1 MPQYFLENNKIK
13 KRKIVM
19 AFNVSALPEY
29 IEQRRLPLIAEAVL
43 KAKSADL
50 FNVQTDIKTSAAIN
64 LVNATPVFQEGGCG
78 WNAAGDVALSQRV
91 IETGLV
97 KINMAFCD
105 KDLLGTWAGYEVK
118 AGLSDEK
125 LPFEEYFTNNI
136 IKKVQA
142 GIEAAIWKGDKASED
157 ATLNKMDGLVK
168 ILGAAEGTIKPTV
181 AEGASAYERIK
192 AAYLAIPEQVLDR
205 AVVLVGADTF
215 RTYMQ
220 EMVEKNFYHYAANG
234 MPAEEFVIPGT
245 NTRVIAV
252 NGLNGTGA
260 IVAGDLNNFF
270 YGCDMVND
278 REILDVWYSKDFR
291 ETRLAMEF
299 NFGVQVA
306 FPSEVVYLA

>member
-1 MPQYFLENNKIK
+1 
-13 KRKIVM
+13 M
-19 AFNVSALPEY
+19 AFNVTALPEY

-43 KAKSADL
+43 KAKTVDL
-50 FNVQTDIKTSAAIN
+50 INVQTDIKTSAAIN
-64 LVNATPVFQEGGCG
+64 LMNTKPTFQDGGCG
-78 WNAAGDVALSQRV
+78 WNADGDITLSQRI

-105 KDLLGTWAGYEVK
+105 KDLLATWAGYTVK

-125 LPFEEYFTNNI
+125 LPFEEYFVNDI

-142 GIEAAIWKGDKASED
+142 SIEKAVWQGDKASED
-157 ATLNKMDGLVK
+157 ANLNKMDGFIK
-168 ILGAAEGTIKPTV
+168 ILGAAEGVVKPTV

-192 AAYLAIPEQVLDR
+192 AAYLAIPEQVLDK
-205 AVVLVGADTF
+205 AVVFCGADTF

-220 EMVEKNFYHYAANG
+220 ELVEKNYYHYAANG
-234 MPAEEFVIPGT
+234 MPSEEFVLPGT

-260 IVAGDLNNFF
+260 VVAANPENLF

-278 REILDVWYSKDFR
+278 KEVLDAWYSKDFR
-291 ETRLAMEF
+291 ETRVALEF
-299 NFGVQVA
+299 NFGVQA
-306 FPSEVVYLA
+306 AYPNEVVFLA

>member
-1 MPQYFLENNKIK
+1 
-13 KRKIVM
+13 M
-19 AFNVSALPEY
+19 AFNVTALPEY

-50 FNVQTDIKTSAAIN
+50 FNVQTDIKTAAAIN
-64 LVNATPVFQEGGCG
+64 LINTTPTFQEGGCG
-78 WNAAGDVALSQRV
+78 WNAEGDVTLSQRI

-105 KDLLGTWAGYEVK
+105 KDLLATWAGYEVK
-118 AGLSDEK
+118 AGLSDER
-125 LPFEEYFTNNI
+125 LPFEEYFVNDI
-136 IKKVQA
+136 VKKVQA
-142 GIEAAIWKGDKASED
+142 GIEKSIWQGDKDSED
-157 ATLNKMDGLVK
+157 DNLNKMDGLVK
-168 ILGAAEGTIKPTV
+168 ILNAAQGTIKPTI
-181 AEGASAYERIK
+181 AEGASAYDRIK
-192 AAYLAIPEQVLDR
+192 AVYLAIPEAVLDK
-205 AVVLVGADTF
+205 AVIFVGADTF

-220 EMVEKNFYHYAANG
+220 EMVEKNYYHYAANG
-234 MPAEEFVIPGT
+234 MPAEEFVVPGT

-260 IVAGDLNNFF
+260 IVAGALDNFF

-278 REILDVWYSKDFR
+278 REVLDVWYSKDFR

-306 FPSEVVYLA
+306 WPNEVVYLA